1 VLLFYFLFYSIKNYS
16 HKQITKQ
23 KIGYE
28 NEKEKDDALRLSSC
42 LGILLGRVKKYE
54 ERIREISR
62 LENCRFGSKL
72 RIIKGLRK
80 KQITNLINF
89 VHSNQTAL

>member
-28 NEKEKDDALRLSSC
+28 KEKNDALRLSSC
-42 LGILLGRVKKYE
+42 LGILLVRVKKTVE
-54 ERIREISR
+54 KMMKKNL
-62 LENCRFGSKL
+62 LENCKL
-72 RIIKGLRK
+72 SLKL
-80 KQITNLINF
+80 QNSLTL
-89 VHSNQTAL
+89 A